1 MVTFGLILDMDGVI
15 LNSAIYNLLCFNFA
29 LQDYG
34 IFIPERDF
42 PKYNGIPL
50 DEMVR
55 QLEEKHGRSINFS
68 KFRMEANNY
77 QRKLMNGDLPDIIKG
92 ISSNQDLDNLLTELS
107 THKIPLAVGTSSHRN
122 RAFWILE
129 KLGYV
134 TAGYSPIFDAI
145 IVREDVRRYKPYPDT
160 FLKAK
165 LEIGSPDNCVVIED
179 SPTGIEAAKN
189 AGMIA
194 IAYLTKGYSKE
205 DFNDADLVIESF
217 VELSY
222 QVLQTLLHDR

>member
-1 MVTFGLILDMDGVI
+1 
-15 LNSAIYNLLCFNFA
+15 
-29 LQDYG
+29 
-34 IFIPERDF
+34 
-42 PKYNGIPL
+42 
-50 DEMVR
+50 
-55 QLEEKHGRSINFS
+55 
-68 KFRMEANNY
+68 MEANNY